1 MKKKSYILLPTIIVI
16 LLTLLVIPTV
26 KADSGF
32 DSSFDTGG
40 GWSGGSSWGSGS
52 SWDSGSNYYSSS
64 SSNDDT
70 SINGAVLILAIV
82 ILIVPTLIAIETAR
96 GKQNKSSNILSNM
109 KKLDHRKELSIDKI
123 KALIPDY
130 NAQEFLQARYQDYI
144 DIQHAWMNFEYEK
157 LRTKLT
163 DELYNQY
170 EMQLQTLK
178 IKNEQNVMESFNYLD
193 SMITDIKEENNQI
206 TVTMEL
212 KVAFYD
218 YIVQNHQ
225 VTRGNKHRKIYMH
238 YELIYVCNKTTPDTC
253 PNCGAKLTSKASQTC
268 EYCGST
274 IVKVSKDWVLSKK
287 EAKDQQ

>member
-1 MKKKSYILLPTIIVI
+1 
-16 LLTLLVIPTV
+16 
-26 KADSGF
+26 
-32 DSSFDTGG
+32 
-40 GWSGGSSWGSGS
+40 
-52 SWDSGSNYYSSS
+52 
-64 SSNDDT
+64 
-70 SINGAVLILAIV
+70 
-82 ILIVPTLIAIETAR
+82 
-96 GKQNKSSNILSNM
+96 
-109 KKLDHRKELSIDKI
+109 
-123 KALIPDY
+123 
-130 NAQEFLQARYQDYI
+130 
-144 DIQHAWMNFEYEK
+144 MNFEYEK

-178 IKNEQNVMESFNYLD
+178 VKNEQNVMESFNYLD

-238 YELIYVCNKTTPDTC
+238 YELMYVCNKTTPDTC
-253 PNCGAKLTSKASQTC
+253 PNCGAKLTNKASQTC

-274 IVKVSKDWVLSKK
+274 IAKVSKDWVLSKK

>member
-1 MKKKSYILLPTIIVI
+1 MKNKSNILATTLVMILLI
-16 LLTLLVIPTV
+16 LLIIPTV
-26 KADSGF
+26 NADSGF

-40 GWSGGSSWGSGS
+40 SWSGGSSWDTSS

-64 SSNDDT
+64 S
-70 SINGAVLILAIV
+70 NGNLSMSGAIIILAIV
-82 ILIVPTLIAIETAR
+82 VITVPTLIAIESA
-96 GKQNKSSNILSNM
+96 KEKKNPHILLNM
-109 KKLDHRKELSIDKI
+109 KKLDHKKEVSIDKI
-123 KALIPDY
+123 KTLIPDY

-144 DIQHAWMNFEYEK
+144 DIQNAWMNFEYEK

-178 IKNEQNVMESFNYLD
+178 VKNEQNVMESFKYLD

-238 YELIYVCNKTTPDTC
+238 YELMYVCNKTTPDTC

-274 IVKVSKDWVLSKK
+274 IAKVSKDWVLSKK